1 GRPAHLLP
9 EQLGVAPPRRAE
21 HGALRRVGPGPEI
34 RRGPDEGREPAAQ
47 HQRRRR
53 VHARLRE
60 PPMTACTRRALGPAL
75 AALACGLAAGCTRAP
90 PLTVVRGTLTKGTQ
104 PVAEVMIQFAPDD
117 AGPDAK
123 VAYGHAD
130 AAGAFVMKTLPH
142 GTGVVPGTY
151 RITLQP

>member
-1 GRPAHLLP
+1 
-9 EQLGVAPPRRAE
+9 
-21 HGALRRVGPGPEI
+21 
-34 RRGPDEGREPAAQ
+34 
-47 HQRRRR
+47 
-53 VHARLRE
+53 
-60 PPMTACTRRALGPAL
+60 MTACTRRALGPAL
-75 AALACGLAAGCTRAP
+75 AALACGLAAGCNRAP
-90 PLTVVRGTLTKGTQ
+90 PLTVVRGILTTGTQ

-151 RITLQP
+151 RITLQPGDGSVALRQRLVPGKLQDLSQTPWRVTVPPTGLHDLKLDVTKETLAAAPAK